1 MKGVFTMLV
10 KSFTGGV
17 VFSGDKV
24 LLLKDEEGWI
34 LPREVLHNGELP
46 NEVAIKKVT
55 QESGVQAEI
64 VSPIGQTSY
73 ECFSTSRQTP
83 FFNKITWYI
92 MKSQNDEVNN
102 ETNKKDSAFV
112 SIDEAMN
119 MMKYNQDKSLV
130 NLSFTKYREMEQCS

>member
-24 LLLKDEEGWI
+24 LLLKNEEGWV

-46 NEVAIKKVT
+46 NEIALKKVT

-73 ECFSTSRQTP
+73 ECLSTPRQTP
-83 FFNKITWYI
+83 FLNKITWYI
-92 MKSQNDEVNN
+92 MKSQNDKVNK
-102 ETNKKDSAFV
+102 EESRKDSAFV
-112 SIDEAMN
+112 SIDEAMDL
-119 MMKYNQDKSLV
+119 MKYNQDKSLV
-130 NLSFTKYREMEQCS
+130 SLSFTKYREMEQYI

>member
-1 MKGVFTMLV
+1 MLV